1 MSSPTTNEAL
11 SAAEQQTAAEEQQQ
25 KAAAASSSSA
35 AAAAEDEEVD
45 EEAEFMEASPLVILV
60 IGMAGTGKTTLV
72 KQLQT
77 YSQQK
82 GLLSYFMNLDP
93 AVTDLP
99 YGCHIDIRDTV
110 NYREVMTQ
118 YRLGPNGAILTSLN
132 LFATKF
138 HQVIGLLENRR
149 ESLDWIVVDTPGQIE
164 VFTWSASG
172 QLIAEAFSST
182 FPTCLLFVGD
192 TPRCINPQTFMSNM
206 MYSSSI
212 MFKTQLPLLLAMNK
226 VDVSDADTVVR
237 WMKDTEAL
245 CDVLRESKGYA
256 ATLTESLSLFV
267 NEYYSGLEVAKVSA
281 LSGLGFDLLD
291 DCLERCKV
299 QYMREYF
306 PLLKERQRAEELRE
320 KRRQQADI
328 ARHAK
333 DVAEEGEQQ

>member
-1 MSSPTTNEAL
+1 MSNNNDQKVL
-11 SAAEQQTAAEEQQQ
+11 NEQQHQNETDNAVTAA
-25 KAAAASSSSA
+25 ATSSA
-35 AAAAEDEEVD
+35 TEQEIDD
-45 EEAEFMEASPLVILV
+45 EAELMESSPLVILV

-72 KQLQT
+72 KQLQQ

-93 AVTDLP
+93 AVTELP
-99 YGCHIDIRDTV
+99 YGVHIDIRDTV
-110 NYREVMTQ
+110 NYREVMNQ

-172 QLIAEAFSST
+172 QLISEAFAST

-192 TPRCINPQTFMSNM
+192 TPRCVNPQTFMSTM

-226 VDVSDADTVVR
+226 VDVSDADKVIR
-237 WMKDTEAL
+237 WMKDTEEL
-245 CDVLRESKGYA
+245 CEVLRDSKGYA

-291 DCLERCKV
+291 DALEKSKV

-306 PLLKERQRAEELRE
+306 PLLKERQRVEEMKE
-320 KRRQQADI
+320 KKRQQADM

-333 DVAEEGEQQ
+333 DVANGGLDE